1 MAVPDFQ
8 TLMLPVLE
16 INAERSRWML
26 VSNCYTANRD
36 MANIPK
42 TEHKG
47 EFAGPV
53 KRSTDAV
60 ERGR

>member
-47 EFAGPV
+47 ELRTGKEA
-53 KRSTDAV
+53 TDAV